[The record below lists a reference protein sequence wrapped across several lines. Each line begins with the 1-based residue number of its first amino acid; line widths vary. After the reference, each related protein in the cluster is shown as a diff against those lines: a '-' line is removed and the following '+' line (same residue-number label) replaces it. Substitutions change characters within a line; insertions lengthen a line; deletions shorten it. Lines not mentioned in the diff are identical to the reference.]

1 MNETL
6 ILFHGTDARLI
17 SLSETERCAY
27 IEGCIK
33 AIKHLWSIFKPYYV
47 TQELVETVIKGN
59 KAFVLQRKIEMY
71 KEYIINHSDS
81 VYWYNLYEKLS
92 MLEANENGSQ
102 YYQYGD
108 LYLTGD
114 KNKARRYALSSFA
127 GGEIGLIAYRLIQGA
142 EILGWD
148 SCNNDESLKKTIESI
163 KSFAEAQVIPVVI
176 PISDLDMDYLFYE
189 TGGSIKND
197 NKFLWTIMSVRYTK
211 EYTLSLEK
219 AIYIK

>member
-1 MNETL
+1 
-6 ILFHGTDARLI
+6 
-17 SLSETERCAY
+17 
-27 IEGCIK
+27 
-33 AIKHLWSIFKPYYV
+33 
-47 TQELVETVIKGN
+47 
-59 KAFVLQRKIEMY
+59 
-71 KEYIINHSDS
+71 
-81 VYWYNLYEKLS
+81 

-163 KSFAEAQVIPVVI
+163 KSFAEAQAIPVVI
-176 PISDLDMDYLFYE
+176 PISDLSLDGFLSYNGILKELQSCKFSFLPLVYILPSFLYLR
-189 TGGSIKND
+189 I
-197 NKFLWTIMSVRYTK
+197 L
-211 EYTLSLEK
+211 
-219 AIYIK
+219 